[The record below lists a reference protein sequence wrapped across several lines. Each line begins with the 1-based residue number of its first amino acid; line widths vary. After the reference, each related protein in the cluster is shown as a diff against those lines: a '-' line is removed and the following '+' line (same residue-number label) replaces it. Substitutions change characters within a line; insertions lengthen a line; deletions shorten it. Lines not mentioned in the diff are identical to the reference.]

1 MAVRVLTDFLPRE
14 AALEVKALRHAPVL
28 TLYISCVNIRPMD
41 GRFVL
46 HGVTF
51 VWDRDKAAT
60 NLRKHT
66 IPFEQAAEAFF
77 DPFLKL
83 VDASR
88 HEEARD
94 AVLGMDT
101 RWNLL
106 FVVHIELEQDA
117 IRIIS
122 ARKATRRE
130 RAYYEA

>member
-1 MAVRVLTDFLPRE
+1 
-14 AALEVKALRHAPVL
+14 
-28 TLYISCVNIRPMD
+28 MD
-41 GRFVL
+41 TRLVL

-51 VWDRDKAAT
+51 VWDSNKAAT
-60 NLRKHT
+60 NLRQHG

-88 HEEARD
+88 HGEARD
-94 AVLGMDT
+94 AILGMDT

-106 FVVHIELEQDA
+106 FVVHIELEDDA

-130 RAYYEA
+130 RGYYEA

>member
-1 MAVRVLTDFLPRE
+1 
-14 AALEVKALRHAPVL
+14 
-28 TLYISCVNIRPMD
+28 MD
-41 GRFVL
+41 TRFVL

-60 NLRKHT
+60 NQRKHG
-66 IPFEQAAEAFF
+66 ILFEQAAEAFF

-88 HEEARD
+88 HEEARG
-94 AVLGMDT
+94 AILGMDT

-106 FVVHIELEQDA
+106 FVVHIELEDDA